1 MKWILEGVMEEKDE
15 YNELKGLGGWL
26 VLVQIGFILSI
37 LLLIPY
43 FLIIIPSLVGGGVL
57 LLLQFILYVF
67 IGLLS
72 IYCLILMYQKKK
84 RFPKWA
90 IFTLWFGFGF
100 GVFVVITSFESIGK
114 TIWEI
119 SKNLVPAIIWTAYY
133 LKSRRVENTF
143 VK

>member
-1 MKWILEGVMEEKDE
+1 MKKNGENLTSKN
-15 YNELKGLGGWL
+15 NELKGLGGWL

-37 LLLIPY
+37 VLLIPY
-43 FLIIIPSLVGGGVL
+43 FLIIIPLLIGGGIL
-57 LLLQFILYVF
+57 PLLQFILYVF

-84 RFPKWA
+84 KFPIWA
-90 IFTLWFGFGF
+90 IFTLWFGFGVS
-100 GVFVVITSFESIGK
+100 VFALITSFESIGN

-119 SKNLVPAIIWTAYY
+119 SRIIPVILWTAYY
-133 LKSRRVENTF
+133 KKSKRVQYTF